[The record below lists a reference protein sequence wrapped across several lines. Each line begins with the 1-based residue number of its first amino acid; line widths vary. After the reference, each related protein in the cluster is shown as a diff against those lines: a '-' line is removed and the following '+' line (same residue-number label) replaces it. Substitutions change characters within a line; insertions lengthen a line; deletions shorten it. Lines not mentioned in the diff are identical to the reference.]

1 MKIYLAGGM
10 KSDWQDKVM
19 NACQQHTYFDPRTH
33 GLENPADYTKWDLEH
48 VAKSDLVFACFTTDN
63 PSGFGMCIEI
73 GFAHRAGKQIM
84 LVDEQH
90 LKSWAIVRQCCNY
103 VFNDLNNGIDCLKTV
118 FERGL

>member
-19 NACQQHTYFDPRTH
+19 VACPNHTYFDPRTH

-48 VAKSDLVFACFTTDN
+48 VAKSDLVFACFTLDN

-73 GFAHRAGKQIM
+73 GYAHRADKQII
-84 LVDEQH
+84 LVDEQQ
-90 LKSWAIVRQCCNY
+90 LKSWGIVRQCCNY
-103 VFNDLNNGIDCLKTV
+103 VFNDLHKGIDCLKTICGS
-118 FERGL
+118 GL